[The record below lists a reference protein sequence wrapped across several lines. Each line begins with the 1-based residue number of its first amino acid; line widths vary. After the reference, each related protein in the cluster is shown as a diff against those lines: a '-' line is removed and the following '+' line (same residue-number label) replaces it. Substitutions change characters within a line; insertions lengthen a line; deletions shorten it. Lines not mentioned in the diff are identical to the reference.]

1 MATEKATNAAK
12 HIIEDRHG
20 SDYYKDTNLLAKY
33 LQNALNISVE
43 KAEVKSKAIQ
53 QDRKG
58 ANYYEDPKIL
68 ADYLED

>member
-1 MATEKATNAAK
+1 MATEKAKNAAK

-20 SDYYKDTNLLAKY
+20 ADYYQDTKVLAKY

-43 KAEVKSKAIQ
+43 KAEGKAVAIM

-68 ADYLED
+68 ADFL